1 MVVNLRLVMRN
12 GANLMTKDTHSQN
25 LIDDNLKYTL
35 RPRIK
40 DRTKVI
46 SAALQYVLNND
57 LVNKSYLE
65 TIVQELEEMNE

>member
-1 MVVNLRLVMRN
+1 MDNTQ
-12 GANLMTKDTHSQN
+12 AQN
-25 LIDDNLKYTL
+25 IIDDSIKSTL

-57 LVNKSYLE
+57 LVNKKYLE
-65 TIVQELEEMNE
+65 TIVQELEEMND

>member
-1 MVVNLRLVMRN
+1 MMDNTQ
-12 GANLMTKDTHSQN
+12 AQN
-25 LIDDNLKYTL
+25 IIDDSLKSTL
-35 RPRIK
+35 RPRMK

-57 LVNKSYLE
+57 LVNRKYLE

>member
-1 MVVNLRLVMRN
+1 MDNTQ
-12 GANLMTKDTHSQN
+12 AQN
-25 LIDDNLKYTL
+25 IIDDSIKSTL
-35 RPRIK
+35 RPRMK

-57 LVNKSYLE
+57 LVNRKYLE

>member
-1 MVVNLRLVMRN
+1 MVVKLAHVMRN
-12 GANLMTKDTHSQN
+12 GTNLMINTHSQN
-25 LIDDNLKYTL
+25 IIDDSLKYTL

-57 LVNKSYLE
+57 LVNKQYLE
-65 TIVQELEEMNE
+65 KIVQELEEMNE

>member
-1 MVVNLRLVMRN
+1 MRS
-12 GANLMTKDTHSQN
+12 GTNLMDNTHSQN
-25 LIDDNLKYTL
+25 LIDDSIKSTL
-35 RPRIK
+35 RPRMK

-65 TIVQELEEMNE
+65 KIVQELEEMNE

>member
-1 MVVNLRLVMRN
+1 
-12 GANLMTKDTHSQN
+12 MTNTHSQN
-25 LIDDNLKYTL
+25 IIDDSIKSTL

-57 LVNKSYLE
+57 LVNRKYLD
-65 TIVQELEEMNE
+65 TIVPELEEMNE

>member
-1 MVVNLRLVMRN
+1 MRS
-12 GANLMTKDTHSQN
+12 GINLMDNTQAQSI
-25 LIDDNLKYTL
+25 IDDSLKSTL

-57 LVNKSYLE
+57 LVNKQYLE
-65 TIVQELEEMNE
+65 KIVQELEEMNE

>member
-1 MVVNLRLVMRN
+1 
-12 GANLMTKDTHSQN
+12 MTNTHSQN
-25 LIDDNLKYTL
+25 IIDDSLKSTL

-46 SAALQYVLNND
+46 SAALQYVLNHD
-57 LVNKSYLE
+57 LVNKKYLE

>member
-1 MVVNLRLVMRN
+1 
-12 GANLMTKDTHSQN
+12 MTEDIELYNPDEIMTNTHSQN
-25 LIDDNLKYTL
+25 IIDDSLKSTL

-57 LVNKSYLE
+57 LVNRKYLE

>member
-1 MVVNLRLVMRN
+1 
-12 GANLMTKDTHSQN
+12 MTKDTHSQN
-25 LIDDNLKYTL
+25 LIDYSLKLTL
-35 RPRIK
+35 RPRLK

-65 TIVQELEEMNE
+65 KIVQELEEMNE

>member
-1 MVVNLRLVMRN
+1 MRS
-12 GANLMTKDTHSQN
+12 GINLMTNTQAQN
-25 LIDDNLKYTL
+25 IIDDSIKSTL
-35 RPRIK
+35 RPRMK

-57 LVNKSYLE
+57 LVNRKYLE

>member
-1 MVVNLRLVMRN
+1 MRS
-12 GANLMTKDTHSQN
+12 GTNLMTKDTHSQD
-25 LIDDNLKYTL
+25 LIDDNLKHTL

-65 TIVQELEEMNE
+65 KIVQELEEMNE

>member
-1 MVVNLRLVMRN
+1 MDNTQ
-12 GANLMTKDTHSQN
+12 AQN
-25 LIDDNLKYTL
+25 IIDYSIKSTL

-57 LVNKSYLE
+57 LVNKKYLE

>member
-1 MVVNLRLVMRN
+1 MDNTQ
-12 GANLMTKDTHSQN
+12 AQN
-25 LIDDNLKYTL
+25 IIDDSIKSTL

-57 LVNKSYLE
+57 LVNKKYLE

>member
-1 MVVNLRLVMRN
+1 
-12 GANLMTKDTHSQN
+12 MTNTQAQN
-25 LIDDNLKYTL
+25 IIDDSIKSTL
-35 RPRIK
+35 RPRMK

-57 LVNKSYLE
+57 LVNRKYLE

>member
-1 MVVNLRLVMRN
+1 MIN
-12 GANLMTKDTHSQN
+12 THSQN
-25 LIDDNLKYTL
+25 IIDDSIKSTL

-57 LVNKSYLE
+57 LVNKKYLE
-65 TIVQELEEMNE
+65 TIVQELEEMND